1 MQTLSAEYIAQ
12 LKAERAQAQARRQAE
27 DAEIQRQRESVKFTP
42 MLHTAKYRSY
52 VCAGCGESIR
62 IGDRY
67 HLSQFQKWNPRNTD
81 GGHYESRPVCEKCC
95 GGK

>member
-1 MQTLSAEYIAQ
+1 MQSLSPEYIAKI
-12 LKAERAQAQARRQAE
+12 KAEHQAAKTQREAE
-27 DAEIQRQRESVKFTP
+27 DAEIQRQRNACKYTP

-52 VCAGCGESIR
+52 VCAACGASIR

-81 GGHYESRPVCEKCC
+81 GAHYESRPVCEKCC